1 MKNPMMSFNPDFIQR
16 TLKTTGV
23 LLVIM
28 FLIGIYYFGFYNA
41 LAVFSAGVW
50 SMVNL
55 IFLSALVRAALRPDG
70 INKTA
75 VAGLALIKF
84 PLLYAAG
91 YFLVTTRVFRPI
103 PLVIGFSIVLVVM
116 ALKAMSR
123 AILKLDDQTPHRES
137 DMRGRA

>member
-1 MKNPMMSFNPDFIQR
+1 MKSPIMSFNLDFIQR

-28 FLIGIYYFGFYNA
+28 FLIGTYYFGFYDA

-55 IFLSALVRAALRPDG
+55 IFLSALVRAAVRPDG
-70 INKTA
+70 INKTS

-91 YFLVTTRVFRPI
+91 YFLIITKVFRPI
-103 PLVIGFSIVLVVM
+103 PLVIGFSMVLVVI

-123 AILKLDDQTPHRES
+123 AILKLDDDAVHQEN
-137 DMRGRA
+137 DVRGRA